1 MGMENPNANRD
12 RIVMTIK
19 NYEESIV
26 RNLNAMFDA
35 SSEQLRRE
43 VRQYQTDLYDYIIYD
58 RKQLSSEKLSYMIQR
73 GDAIFRGNIK

>member
-1 MGMENPNANRD
+1 MGMEDPNANRD

>member
-12 RIVMTIK
+12 WIVMTIK